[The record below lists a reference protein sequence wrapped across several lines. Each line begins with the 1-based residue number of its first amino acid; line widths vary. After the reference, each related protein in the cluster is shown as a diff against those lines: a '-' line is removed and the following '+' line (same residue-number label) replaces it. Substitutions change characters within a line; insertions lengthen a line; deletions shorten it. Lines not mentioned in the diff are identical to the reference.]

1 MSMDGSLDGVVE
13 VKLVVVV
20 VVVVVA
26 LVALVVDSA
35 GSGSNQLAG
44 AAGDWKDCLCIGA
57 VSGVVG
63 AIFTWAVDG
72 ETEDVDTFDS
82 SWRDTASSKSLI
94 SSSDER
100 LSSLSLDEDIL

>member
-13 VKLVVVV
+13 VKL

-72 ETEDVDTFDS
+72 ETLEDS

>member
-1 MSMDGSLDGVVE
+1 MSMEGSLDGVVE
-13 VKLVVVV
+13 VKVVVV

-26 LVALVVDSA
+26 LVALLVDSA
-35 GSGSNQLAG
+35 GSGSNQLVG

-63 AIFTWAVDG
+63 AMFTWAVDG
-72 ETEDVDTFDS
+72 ETLEDVDTFDS

>member
-13 VKLVVVV
+13 VKL